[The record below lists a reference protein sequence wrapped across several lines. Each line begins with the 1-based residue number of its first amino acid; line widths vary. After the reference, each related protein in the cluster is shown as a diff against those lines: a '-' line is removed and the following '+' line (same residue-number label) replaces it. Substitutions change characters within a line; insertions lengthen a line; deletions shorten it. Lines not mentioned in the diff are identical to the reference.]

1 MTAQDEQMKLTDVLA
16 TAMYER
22 DEILNCDEFE
32 KTAFQYYEGRA
43 NCLQLCR
50 ARVDVGHDTI
60 IAAS

>member
-1 MTAQDEQMKLTDVLA
+1 MKLTDVLA

-32 KTAFQYYEGRA
+32 KTAFQYYESRA